1 MREIAVPDL
10 ETDSKLVRRSPLE
23 SWSNPAPPGRDGKI
37 LVGYEIIPFFCV
49 WVRKLRQQRRQRG
62 PEVAGKTRL
71 DERKVGFS
79 AGRFDKYDARIG
91 GVHLSCLYHASRRG
105 REAGR
110 RRRQGDTAATG
121 GASFPSRS

>member
-1 MREIAVPDL
+1 MKEIAVPDL

-49 WVRKLRQQRRQRG
+49 WVRKLGQQRRQRG
-62 PEVAGKTRL
+62 PEVAGKTPL

-79 AGRFDKYDARIG
+79 AGRLDEYDARIG
-91 GVHLSCLYHASRRG
+91 GVHPSRLYHSAAAGQGSTEAQQAGEGKGVRG
-105 REAGR
+105 SKILHR
-110 RRRQGDTAATG
+110 
-121 GASFPSRS
+121 